1 MSHTIFDKSYY
12 SDVVVSRLA
21 DQIAREL
28 IDEFYILAVNNLA
41 FLLEGACFMND
52 HQVLRIWIQAMI
64 DQFKDSYIVE
74 DLISFIRHQFMVLA
88 KII

>member
-1 MSHTIFDKSYY
+1 
-12 SDVVVSRLA
+12 
-21 DQIAREL
+21 
-28 IDEFYILAVNNLA
+28 
-41 FLLEGACFMND
+41 MND

-64 DQFKDSYIVE
+64 DQYKDSYIVE